1 MTGTGGQPKRDPF
14 WTHAGLAAAVMG
26 VGAVVAAALPK
37 AAEDR
42 VAALLGVGVAAV
54 TGVVALVLKRRA
66 AMQADL
72 KAALKVVGVVFALR
86 GVGVGIGLAWV
97 VSRGLSAIAFVG
109 GFFGVYFA
117 LQWIEVSYVMAASK
131 DTAGGD
137 E

>member
-1 MTGTGGQPKRDPF
+1 VTAGGGKAKRDPF

-26 VGAVVAAALPK
+26 VGAVLAAVLPTQV
-37 AAEDR
+37 EDR
-42 VAALLGVGVAAV
+42 VSALMGVGVTAV
-54 TGVVALVLKRRA
+54 TGVLALVLKRRA

-86 GVGVGIGLAWV
+86 GVGIGIGLAWV

>member
-1 MTGTGGQPKRDPF
+1 
-14 WTHAGLAAAVMG
+14 MG
-26 VGAVVAAALPK
+26 VGTVVAAALPK
-37 AAEDR
+37 VTEDR
-42 VAALLGVGVAAV
+42 VAALLGVGIAAM
-54 TGVVALVLKRRA
+54 TGVLALVLKRRA
-66 AMQADL
+66 SLQADL

-97 VSRGLSAIAFVG
+97 VSRNLSAIAFVG